1 MLRPLARM
9 TATVRHI
16 TADRLDRR
24 LAASGPGDEL
34 KELADTFDALLDR
47 LESAFTAQRAFVANA
62 STSCARR

>member
-1 MLRPLARM
+1 M